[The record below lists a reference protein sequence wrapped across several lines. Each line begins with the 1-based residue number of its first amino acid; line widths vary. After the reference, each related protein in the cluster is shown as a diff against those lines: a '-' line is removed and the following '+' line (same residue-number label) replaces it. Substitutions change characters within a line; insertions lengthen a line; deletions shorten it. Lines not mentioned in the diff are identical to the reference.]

1 MPSFGEQATTVGVGA
16 GLEAE
21 DLVFP

>member
-16 GLEAE
+16 ALESE